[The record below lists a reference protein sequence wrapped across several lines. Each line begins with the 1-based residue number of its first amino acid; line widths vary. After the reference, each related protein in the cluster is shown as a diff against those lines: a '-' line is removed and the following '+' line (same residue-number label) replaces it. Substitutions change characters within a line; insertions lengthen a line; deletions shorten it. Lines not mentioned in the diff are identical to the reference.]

1 MLETGHIS
9 TQWTIIVRN
18 TDIYD
23 GENLPELAFLL
34 GVYLS
39 NLVL

>member
-1 MLETGHIS
+1 MVETGHIS
-9 TQWTIIVRN
+9 TQWTIIVKD

-23 GENLPELAFLL
+23 GENLPELAYLL

-39 NLVL
+39 NLVV